1 MFTKQILAATLASV
15 LAASFAAPSG
25 ARALSADG
33 FEYTVTDSTVT
44 VTGCVGGT
52 CPVNLVIPYALAGWE
67 VTAVA
72 ASAFA
77 NQNLASVSIP
87 FIVVSIG
94 DSAFL
99 TNNLGSV
106 RLPFSLRTL
115 GAYAFANNNLTAVV
129 IPSGVT
135 TIGQGAFESN
145 SLASVRLND
154 GLVEIG
160 SEAFLGNTLTTVS
173 IPDSVTGIG
182 GSAFAV
188 NGLSN
193 LRLGDGIYAIGPEA
207 FAYND
212 LTSVVIPNSVAGIN
226 VRAFASNRLTAV
238 SIPGSVVTIANG
250 AFADNDLTTVTFL
263 GNAPDDGGNVFDGN
277 NGLASV
283 KRSYSATRWG
293 STWGGKTVVIED
305 ARAAATVK
313 PTVAGTT
320 RVGRVLTARGTWVG
334 YPTPTLTYQWYAC
347 TKAVTVQRSTVP
359 STCKKITGATRS
371 TFKLTSAQRGK
382 YVAVLV
388 KGTSLRTTGTT
399 WLSTTTAKVR

>member
-1 MFTKQILAATLASV
+1 MSSKRIFTAALALV

-25 ARALSADG
+25 ARALSGDV

-44 VTGCVGGT
+44 VTGCVGDT
-52 CPVNLVIPYALAGWE
+52 CPVNLVIPYTLAGWE
-67 VTAVA
+67 VTAIA
-72 ASAFA
+72 ANAFA

-87 FIVVSIG
+87 FTVVSIG
-94 DSAFL
+94 DSAFF

-106 RLPFSLRTL
+106 RLPFFLRTL
-115 GAYAFANNNLTAVV
+115 GAYAFAYNNLTAVV

-135 TIGQGAFESN
+135 AIGQGAFESN

-154 GLVEIG
+154 GLVEILSG
-160 SEAFLGNTLTTVS
+160 AFLGNALTSVS

-182 GSAFAV
+182 SGAFAV
-188 NGLSN
+188 NSLSN
-193 LRLGDGIYAIGPEA
+193 LRLGDGIYAIGDFA
-207 FAYND
+207 FSTNN
-212 LTSVVIPNSVAGIN
+212 LTSVVIPNSVDVIG
-226 VRAFASNRLTAV
+226 NR
-238 SIPGSVVTIANG
+238 
-250 AFADNDLTTVTFL
+250 AFADNDLSTVDFL
-263 GNAPDDGGNVFDGN
+263 GNAPTDGGLVFDGN

-334 YPTPTLTYQWYAC
+334 YPTPILRYQWYVC
-347 TKAVTVQRSTVP
+347 TRAVTVARTTVP

-371 TFKLTSAQRGK
+371 TYKVTSAQRGK

-388 KGTSLRTTGTT
+388 TGTSLRTTGTT

>member
-1 MFTKQILAATLASV
+1 MPTKRILTAALALV

-25 ARALSADG
+25 ARALTADG
-33 FEYTVTDSTVT
+33 FDYTVTDEAAI
-44 VTGCVGGT
+44 VTGCNST
-52 CPVNLVIPYALAGWE
+52 CPVNLVIPYTLAGWE
-67 VTAVA
+67 VTAIA
-72 ASAFA
+72 ANAFA

-87 FIVVSIG
+87 FTVESIG
-94 DSAFL
+94 DSAFF

-106 RLPFSLRTL
+106 RLPIFLRTL
-115 GAYAFANNNLTAVV
+115 GAYAFAYNNLTAVV

-135 TIGQGAFESN
+135 GIGQGAFESN

-154 GLVEIG
+154 GLVEILSG
-160 SEAFLGNTLTTVS
+160 AFLGNALTSVS

-182 GSAFAV
+182 SGAFAV
-188 NGLSN
+188 NSLSN
-193 LRLGDGIYAIGPEA
+193 LRLGDGIYAIGA
-207 FAYND
+207 FAFSSNN
-212 LTSVVIPNSVAGIN
+212 LTSVVIPNSVDVIG
-226 VRAFASNRLTAV
+226 NR
-238 SIPGSVVTIANG
+238 
-250 AFADNDLTTVTFL
+250 AFADNDLSTVDFL
-263 GNAPDDGGNVFDGN
+263 GNAPTDGGLVFDGN

-320 RVGRVLTARGTWVG
+320 RVGQILTARGTWIG
-334 YPTPTLTYQWYAC
+334 YPTPTLRYQWYVC
-347 TKAVTVQRSTVP
+347 TRAVTVARSTVP
-359 STCKKITGATRS
+359 STCKRITGATRG
-371 TFKLTSAQRGK
+371 TYKLTSAQRGK

-388 KGTSLRTTGTT
+388 TGTSLRTTGTT

>member
-1 MFTKQILAATLASV
+1 
-15 LAASFAAPSG
+15 
-25 ARALSADG
+25 
-33 FEYTVTDSTVT
+33 
-44 VTGCVGGT
+44 
-52 CPVNLVIPYALAGWE
+52 VIPYALAGWE
-67 VTAVA
+67 VTAIA
-72 ASAFA
+72 ANAFA

-115 GAYAFANNNLTAVV
+115 GAYAFAHNNLTAVV

-135 TIGQGAFESN
+135 AIGQGAFESN

-160 SEAFLGNTLTTVS
+160 SGAFLGNTLTTVS

-193 LRLGDGIYAIGPEA
+193 LRLGDGIFAIGPEA

-226 VRAFASNRLTAV
+226 VRAFASNRLTAM
-238 SIPGSVVTIANG
+238 SIPGSVAFIANG

-263 GNAPDDGGNVFDGN
+263 GNAPTDGGEVFDGN

-388 KGTSLRTTGTT
+388 KGTSLRTTATT

>member
-1 MFTKQILAATLASV
+1 MSSKRIFTAALALV

-25 ARALSADG
+25 ARALSGDV
-33 FEYTVTDSTVT
+33 FEYTVTGSTVT
-44 VTGCVGGT
+44 VTGCVGDT
-52 CPVNLVIPYALAGWE
+52 CPVNLVIPYTLAGWE
-67 VTAVA
+67 VTAIA
-72 ASAFA
+72 ANAFA

-87 FIVVSIG
+87 FTVVSIG
-94 DSAFL
+94 DSAFF

-106 RLPFSLRTL
+106 RLPFFLSTL
-115 GAYAFANNNLTAVV
+115 GAYAFAYNNLTAVV

-135 TIGQGAFESN
+135 AIGQGAFESN

-154 GLVEIG
+154 GLVEILSG
-160 SEAFLGNTLTTVS
+160 AFVGNALTSVS

-182 GSAFAV
+182 SGAFAA
-188 NGLSN
+188 NSLSN
-193 LRLGDGIYAIGPEA
+193 LRLGDGIYAIGDFA
-207 FAYND
+207 FSTNN
-212 LTSVVIPNSVAGIN
+212 LTSVVIPNSVDVIGN
-226 VRAFASNRLTAV
+226 RAFASN
-238 SIPGSVVTIANG
+238 
-250 AFADNDLTTVTFL
+250 DLSTVDFL
-263 GNAPDDGGNVFDGN
+263 GNAPTDGGLVFDGN
-277 NGLASV
+277 DGLASV

-388 KGTSLRTTGTT
+388 TGKSLRTTATT